1 MKKKMLALRN
11 DTVYGANSKYLD
23 EKYKNSDLNKEYI

>member
-1 MKKKMLALRN
+1 MLALRN
-11 DTVYGANSKYLD
+11 DTVYGANSKYLV